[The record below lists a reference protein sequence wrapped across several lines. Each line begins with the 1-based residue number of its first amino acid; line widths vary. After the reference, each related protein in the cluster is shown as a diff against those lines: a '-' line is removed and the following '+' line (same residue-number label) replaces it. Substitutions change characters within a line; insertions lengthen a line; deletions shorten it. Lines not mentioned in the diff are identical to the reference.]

1 MKKQRYP
8 LQPVVWDG
16 KGVVRFQAN
25 PIVRYLLNWASERGM
40 GLNELTING
49 SGLGW
54 TKADWEHFAQL
65 HGYSVS
71 GWGGLSYVCDR
82 TYVEAQEALDA
93 LLAKHPKD
101 PGLRRRKKPVAQ

>member
-1 MKKQRYP
+1 MKKQHYP

-25 PIVRYLLNWASERGM
+25 PIVRYLIDWARERGL
-40 GLNELTING
+40 GLHELALLSG
-49 SGLGW
+49 SEGW
-54 TKADWEHFAQL
+54 DKADWEHFAQL

-71 GWGGLSYVCDR
+71 GWGGLDYVR
-82 TYVEAQEALDA
+82 ERAYVEAQEALDA

-101 PGLRRRKKPVAQ
+101 PGLRRRKKA